1 MTNIT
6 HLNND
11 VLVYLTDFININDIY
26 AFKEVCKD
34 FYNVIKN
41 FYIKKYRCPDYVHV
55 TKNIKLL
62 KWAKTHENFKYS
74 SRVAKFATRNNNI
87 KILRYLKQNEC
98 KFDWESVYEAVQNEN
113 YIILKWLLK
122 NKIKIIDFV
131 FFTAAGVGNLK
142 ILKYLHKKMRKRI
155 YPEDTLNYALK
166 NNNMNVVK
174 WLFKVGCVMGENV
187 FDYAAMSG
195 SVEVVKCIFD
205 LCVNDLSLPWFT
217 TNTFNSAV
225 ESGSMDLVIF
235 LYENNCPW
243 DVNTTYEAAQ
253 YIIDY
258 DKPEILHF
266 LVENGCPIERN
277 LYNDLNI
284 LGVILNDNTRVVIV

>member
-1 MTNIT
+1 MTNIDI
-6 HLNND
+6 LNND
-11 VLVYLTDFININDIY
+11 ILTHITGFISINDIY

-62 KWAKTHENFKYS
+62 KWAKTHKNFKYS
-74 SRVAKFATRNNNI
+74 STVAKFATRNNNI
-87 KILRYLKQNEC
+87 KILRYLKQNQC
-98 KFDWESVYEAVQNEN
+98 KFDWECLYEAVQNEN

-142 ILKYLHKKMRKRI
+142 IIKYLHKKMRKRI
-155 YPEDTLNYALK
+155 YPEGALNYALK
-166 NNNMNVVK
+166 NNNINVVK
-174 WLFKVGCVMGENV
+174 WLFQVGCIMGEDV
-187 FDYAAMSG
+187 FNYAAMSG
-195 SVEVVKCIFD
+195 SVETFKCIFD

-217 TNTFNSAV
+217 STTFNSAV
-225 ESGSMDLVIF
+225 ESGSIDLVIF

-258 DKPEILHF
+258 DDARILKF
-266 LVENGCPIERN
+266 LVEHGCPIERN
-277 LYNDLNI
+277 LYNDLHI
-284 LGVILNDNTRVVIV
+284 LGVILEENTQAIIV